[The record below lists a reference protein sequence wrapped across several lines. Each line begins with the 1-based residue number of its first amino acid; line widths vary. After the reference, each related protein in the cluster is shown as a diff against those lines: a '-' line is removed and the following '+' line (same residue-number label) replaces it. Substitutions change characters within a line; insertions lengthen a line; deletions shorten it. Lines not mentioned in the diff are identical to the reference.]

1 MKITIITS
9 NKSRHNYLINQLSS
23 VANNLY
29 VIQEC
34 DTLFPGEVIGNYPK
48 SKVLKKYFDK
58 VNKSQNKI
66 FGKQFIKANNKMKI
80 LNLKKGDLNK
90 CDIPFLKEFLSS
102 DIYIVFGSS
111 YIKGQLAKFLSKKKT
126 YNIHMGISPY
136 YRGSDCNFW
145 ALYDNNYHLVG
156 STIHRLTEGLD
167 NGPILFHAV
176 SDRSNNLFDYSML
189 SVKAAIIALRQN
201 IKSKKILKIK
211 EKKIN
216 PNDLIRYSKTRDFND
231 KIISS
236 YFKKKISIT
245 NKDFSLLKNSFV
257 LKKKYFFK

>member
-23 VANNLY
+23 DANNLY

-80 LNLKKGDLNK
+80 LSLKKGDLNK
-90 CDIPFLKEFLSS
+90 CDISFLKEFLSS

-136 YRGSDCNFW
+136 YRGTDCNFW
-145 ALYDNNYHLVG
+145 ALYDNNPHLVG
-156 STIHRLTEGLD
+156 ATVHLLSSGLD
-167 NGPILFHAV
+167 NGPILYHAMSNLKSNPYEYTMSCVKSAFH
-176 SDRSNNLFDYSML
+176 SLYER
-189 SVKAAIIALRQN
+189 
-201 IKSKKILKIK
+201 IKSGNIFKIDSVPNIK
-211 EKKIN
+211 EKQ
-216 PNDLIRYSKTRDFND
+216 IRYSKKIDFND
-231 KIISS
+231 LI
-236 YFKKKISIT
+236 
-245 NKDFSLLKNSFV
+245 L
-257 LKKKYFFK
+257 KKYFNKEVNLNSKSFDKELLKDPYFFNN

>member
-1 MKITIITS
+1 
-9 NKSRHNYLINQLSS
+9 
-23 VANNLY
+23 
-29 VIQEC
+29 
-34 DTLFPGEVIGNYPK
+34 
-48 SKVLKKYFDK
+48 
-58 VNKSQNKI
+58 
-66 FGKQFIKANNKMKI
+66 
-80 LNLKKGDLNK
+80 
-90 CDIPFLKEFLSS
+90 
-102 DIYIVFGSS
+102 
-111 YIKGQLAKFLSKKKT
+111 
-126 YNIHMGISPY
+126 MGISPY